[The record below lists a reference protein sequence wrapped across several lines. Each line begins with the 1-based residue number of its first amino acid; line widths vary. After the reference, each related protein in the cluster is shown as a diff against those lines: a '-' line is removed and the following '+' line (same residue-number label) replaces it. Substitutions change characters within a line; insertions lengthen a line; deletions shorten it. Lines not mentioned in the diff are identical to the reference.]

1 MLLFFISTL
10 QVSCIY
16 SVASA
21 FGFHGI
27 LVYRNLC
34 VSVSVCDTCEFSL
47 VFFSFFDCFGIYQ
60 YGFYSFIFYL
70 ENWIVSSKDRR
81 GVDMHGRKCRH
92 TGATGQRK
100 FIQNMSREKVY
111 FWNKEIKEE
120 TISEWLVK
128 NIKINRDFE
137 ILSLLLIVSYKS
149 GFIHSII
156 IKSIT
161 SHNRDIWISMLIITL
176 VTIPRKFN
184 QSRYPIITR

>member
-1 MLLFFISTL
+1 MWYLWIFFS
-10 QVSCIY
+10 
-16 SVASA
+16 
-21 FGFHGI
+21 
-27 LVYRNLC
+27 
-34 VSVSVCDTCEFSL
+34 
-47 VFFSFFDCFGIYQ
+47 FFSFFDCFGIYQ